1 MVILNKIKVIFLKL
15 LFYKFYGVEVFMFQ
29 NTKKMWFKIL
39 PVVVLHIIIIFVLSL
54 SGLIS
59 AKLTANVYDSF
70 GKNNMTILL
79 CSILWLAIYRVL
91 LNVFLQLKDVLYS
104 YISNTTSRM
113 ALYDIISSVNK
124 EHLKLFED
132 SHWLRKYER
141 VMTLY
146 PVFGDLYI
154 SILNV
159 VCQMITLLS
168 YFLYLYQIIG
178 IHALI
183 CSLIIVP
190 AFIKSFSVSRIK
202 WKKLRENNSNIQKE
216 QKIFGMLTD
225 ANIQKESRVYQSGD
239 YIYRKWKELF
249 QYNFRHL
256 FRLEKKFLGVEML
269 LLMITV
275 SIACYTLFL
284 LYQSA
289 VNGVI
294 TVGILLSVVP
304 FMNKIIVATDVTTQ
318 YGSSVYLS
326 FLEYKEIKEL
336 FAKES
341 CSKIDKRE
349 IINDTKKI
357 RSKKEETKKIDIKVE
372 NLCFQYP
379 NTNVDVLKNVS
390 FEIKSGEKVA
400 IVGVNGAGKSTLLK
414 IIAGYYQPDAGNVWY
429 NKEDIHQLE
438 TLEHR
443 EQVSFIFQNP
453 IHYPGDFKDNI
464 LWDRD
469 LDEKH
474 RSLLRELDVKF
485 LDMLENN
492 KKLVSGFENS
502 MDVSG
507 GQWQKIALVRAL
519 NKNAEVFIFDEP
531 TAALD
536 PISEVEIFDLFLKET
551 KEKTVILSTHRLGL
565 ARKADRILVLNNK
578 QLVACGTHEEL
589 LEQCS
594 IYKDMYQAQS
604 VWYHEP

>member
-1 MVILNKIKVIFLKL
+1 
-15 LFYKFYGVEVFMFQ
+15 
-29 NTKKMWFKIL
+29 
-39 PVVVLHIIIIFVLSL
+39 
-54 SGLIS
+54 
-59 AKLTANVYDSF
+59 
-70 GKNNMTILL
+70 
-79 CSILWLAIYRVL
+79 
-91 LNVFLQLKDVLYS
+91 
-104 YISNTTSRM
+104 
-113 ALYDIISSVNK
+113 
-124 EHLKLFED
+124 
-132 SHWLRKYER
+132 
-141 VMTLY
+141 
-146 PVFGDLYI
+146 
-154 SILNV
+154 
-159 VCQMITLLS
+159 
-168 YFLYLYQIIG
+168 
-178 IHALI
+178 
-183 CSLIIVP
+183 
-190 AFIKSFSVSRIK
+190 
-202 WKKLRENNSNIQKE
+202 
-216 QKIFGMLTD
+216 
-225 ANIQKESRVYQSGD
+225 
-239 YIYRKWKELF
+239 
-249 QYNFRHL
+249 
-256 FRLEKKFLGVEML
+256 ML

-304 FMNKIIVATDVTTQ
+304 FMNKIIAATDVTTQ

-349 IINDTKKI
+349 LINDTKKI